1 MRPTTTLLSL
11 PLRRLVRATA
21 LWTTLLIPVLV
32 VGGAVARRTPRQPA
46 SAPVLFCPLPSNVDF
61 EGAFSFFGSEQVV
74 LTATDA
80 AVPRHAQ
87 GSGGLAF
94 NTRTGKREAIEIR
107 LSSPMLLMGRQEFA
121 LLVRSWDD
129 KVRARYIDK
138 PGVARWM
145 FGHPDHPDSPP
156 VTREVPGV
164 RLTKA
169 ILSPKG
175 RYLVGWG
182 DAGADGKQLVIW
194 EHGVHPPRIL
204 KGLGGKSLNVLRF
217 SPDER
222 YLLISHR
229 EAELS
234 GELACRELATGKLCW
249 LVGLPTTGGKNLQ
262 VEDMAVSWDSKYVA
276 MAFAQ
281 GLAILDMKT
290 GAPLWQQPRQNGF
303 YPRAM
308 LQFSPDSRLLGES
321 QQDGVALWDWQKGK

>member
-1 MRPTTTLLSL
+1 MRPTTTLLSR
-11 PLRRLVRATA
+11 PQSRLVRATA
-21 LWTTLLIPVLV
+21 LWTTFLVPVLV
-32 VGGAVARRTPRQPA
+32 VGGVVARRAPRQPV
-46 SAPVLFCPLPSNVDF
+46 SAPVLFCPLPSDVDF
-61 EGAFSFFGSEQVV
+61 GGEFAFFGSEQVTLSV
-74 LTATDA
+74 TNA

-87 GSGGLAF
+87 GPYQLAF
-94 NTRTGKREAIEIR
+94 NTRTGKREAIDIH
-107 LSSPMLLMGRQEFA
+107 LASPMLLMGRQEFA
-121 LLVRSWDD
+121 PLVRSWDD
-129 KVRARYIDK
+129 KVRASYIDK

-145 FGHPDHPDSPP
+145 FRHPDQFDYPS
-156 VTREVPGV
+156 VIREVPGV

-182 DAGADGKQLVIW
+182 DVGANGKQLVIW
-194 EHGVHPPRIL
+194 EQGTHPPRVL
-204 KGLGGKSLNVLRF
+204 MGLGGPSLNVIRF

-249 LVGLPTTGGKNLQ
+249 LVGLPATGGKNLQ

-276 MAFAQ
+276 TAFAQ
-281 GLAILDMKT
+281 GLAIFDMKT

-303 YPRAM
+303 YPPAM
-308 LQFSPDSRLLGES
+308 LQFSPDSHLLGES
-321 QQDGVALWDWQKGK
+321 QHDGVALWDWQKGK